1 MFELSTGVTVALLVS
16 GGSVHLL
23 QRPWAPAETDQVIV
37 DFNFGARE
45 FSVETISDQ
54 DSDTIKEIEKLQA
67 IYGQVIFDLN
77 DDASE
82 VYANGKT
89 FTTDNVFDGGDKFD
103 RFDTL
108 GLCQGILQIYDEEQD
123 SIIANAVWNNGTLYV
138 PVYTADGGLKTCARN
153 LQLTDESAIAPLS
166 QMIEE
171 SSRCFYG
178 SIDGI
183 TYDDLTDVLS
193 ESGLTIKPLEIA
205 IDASASVELPGLRL
219 ACDTTQLW
227 LNG

>member
-1 MFELSTGVTVALLVS
+1 MAVDNRSFVFENISDETSTYQKAIREIENIF
-16 GGSVHLL
+16 GSV
-23 QRPWAPAETDQVIV
+23 IV
-37 DFNFGARE
+37 TSDEYGTEIYYGGHTFKSTE
-45 FSVETISDQ
+45 VISD
-54 DSDTIKEIEKLQA
+54 E
-67 IYGQVIFDLN
+67 
-77 DDASE
+77 
-82 VYANGKT
+82 GK
-89 FTTDNVFDGGDKFD
+89 FENFE
-103 RFDTL
+103 TL

-138 PVYTADGGLKTCARN
+138 PVYTAEGGLKTCARN
-153 LQLTDESAIAPLS
+153 LQLSEEPAIAPLS
-166 QMIEE
+166 QMIAN

>member
-1 MFELSTGVTVALLVS
+1 MHILRSNLALPNQEPYYAYIATQS
-16 GGSVHLL
+16 
-23 QRPWAPAETDQVIV
+23 E
-37 DFNFGARE
+37 NFDIFTE
-45 FSVETISDQ
+45 Q
-54 DSDTIKEIEKLQA
+54 DLDEDAVNAIQNLGA
-67 IYGQVIFDLN
+67 IYGYID
-77 DDASE
+77 
-82 VYANGKT
+82 
-89 FTTDNVFDGGDKFD
+89 FTEIEGEGLTIRVAGNAFAVSDVFEGDKFD
-103 RFDTL
+103 RFNTL

-123 SIIANAVWNNGTLYV
+123 EIIANAVWDNGTLYV
-138 PVYTADGGLKTCARN
+138 PVYTAEGGLKTCARN

-193 ESGLTIKPLEIA
+193 ESGLTIKPVEIA

>member
-1 MFELSTGVTVALLVS
+1 MLRTFDEDSEEDPELLAYN
-16 GGSVHLL
+16 
-23 QRPWAPAETDQVIV
+23 PETNSIQPYL
-37 DFNFGARE
+37 
-45 FSVETISDQ
+45 ISDFSYDFGIVLKQ
-54 DSDTIKEIEKLQA
+54 FAA
-67 IYGQVIFDLN
+67 IYGYMQGSYSQEG
-77 DDASE
+77 DDSAIVLGVKYPYTE
-82 VYANGKT
+82 FVQ
-89 FTTDNVFDGGDKFD
+89 GDKFD

-108 GLCQGILQIYDEEQD
+108 GLCQGILQIYDEEQEA
-123 SIIANAVWNNGTLYV
+123 IIANAVWDNGTLYV

-153 LQLTDESAIAPLS
+153 LQLSEESAIAPLS
-166 QMIEE
+166 QMIEN

-193 ESGLTIKPLEIA
+193 ESGLTIKPVEIA